1 MKNTIIK
8 MVMIID
14 IICMVM
20 GFCAIEKYAN
30 LFSVLFT
37 AFTILIFAWFI
48 LINQNY
54 IQKKVDRMLGR
65 QYKENG
71 GNE

>member
-1 MKNTIIK
+1 MKNIIIK

-14 IICMVM
+14 IMCMVM
-20 GFCAIEKYAN
+20 GFCAIEKYCN
-30 LFSVLFT
+30 IFSILFT
-37 AFTILIFAWFI
+37 IFTILIFAWFI

-65 QYKENG
+65 
-71 GNE
+71 

>member
-1 MKNTIIK
+1 MKNKIIK

-30 LFSVLFT
+30 VFSVLFT

-48 LINQNY
+48 SVNQNY
-54 IQKKVDRMLGR
+54 FQKKVDRMLGR
-65 QYKENG
+65 
-71 GNE
+71 

>member
-1 MKNTIIK
+1 MKNIIIK

-20 GFCAIEKYAN
+20 GFCAIEKYCN
-30 LFSVLFT
+30 IFSVLFT

-48 LINQNY
+48 SVNQNY
-54 IQKKVDRMLGR
+54 FQKKVDKMLR
-65 QYKENG
+65 K
-71 GNE
+71 